1 MPETIQEPDG
11 TTEAVTN
18 EGGGNVE
25 IEFSDGVTVQ
35 EHADGSSETIEPDGE
50 VIEQTGDVAT
60 EQDAVEAPKPTEPE
74 ESSSTNDENG
84 DGNGDGNGRPPNGN
98 DNNYEQQVRDRVGD
112 PSQTDHVDEPDHADA
127 IDQHGNRIEAKVN
140 DNELFNDRTA
150 NQLNRYRQ
158 FVNDNSWPGVYEFG
172 FQYWFQNMPDPDI
185 VALIRAFGGAVF
197 FWNGDMGTDPIP
209 LP

>member
-1 MPETIQEPDG
+1 MKPG
-11 TTEAVTN
+11 LEASRT
-18 EGGGNVE
+18 
-25 IEFSDGVTVQ
+25 
-35 EHADGSSETIEPDGE
+35 A
-50 VIEQTGDVAT
+50 
-60 EQDAVEAPKPTEPE
+60 
-74 ESSSTNDENG
+74 SSTNDENG
-84 DGNGDGNGRPPNGN
+84 NGNGDGNGRPPNGN